1 MTRQKAYELLTKKY
15 PQAGITL
22 SDISVNEENKEIE
35 VWSKACDCNACG
47 DACTDWFDFDGNHKG
62 HKCK

>member
-1 MTRQKAYELLTKKY
+1 MTRQKAYELLKTKY
-15 PQAGITL
+15 PQTEIEL
-22 SDISVNEENKEIE
+22 SDISINENNKEIE
-35 VWSKACDCNACG
+35 VWSAACEFNACG